1 LRYPEIPFRP
11 PIIST
16 FPFLALSVVLVLSVL
31 LWLPGPA
38 YCQENPSYE
47 AAPSVY
53 GPGER
58 MVFSIRY
65 GPITA
70 GEGILEV
77 VGLTEYKGRTCYH
90 IQSKANSNR
99 FFSSIYKVRDKITCY
114 IDVETHYSR
123 YFNKRLR
130 EGDYKKSVE
139 IDFDHI
145 EEEARYSNG
154 ETYPI
159 SSGVQDVLSAFYY
172 VRNLDLEVGKVYK
185 VPAHSSRKTYDL
197 NVIVHGRER
206 VEVAAGTWDCFV
218 VEPVIVGDG
227 LFKHEGKLT
236 LYISDDALR
245 IPVLIKTKVPVGSIN
260 VELTEY
266 RPGTPLVTAVEKIK

>member
-1 LRYPEIPFRP
+1 LL
-11 PIIST
+11 
-16 FPFLALSVVLVLSVL
+16 LASVVLVLSGTVGSVDPV
-31 LWLPGPA
+31 W
-38 YCQENPSYE
+38 CQEEPAFA

-58 MVFSIRY
+58 MVFSIGY

-77 VGLTEYKGRTCYH
+77 VGLTEYKGHTCYN

-99 FFSSIYKVRDKITCY
+99 FFSSIYKVRDKVTSY
-114 IDVETHYSR
+114 IDVETLYSR

-130 EGDYKKSVE
+130 EGDYKKTVE

-145 EEEARYSNG
+145 GGEARYSNG

-159 SSGVQDVLSAFYY
+159 SSGVQDVLSAFFY
-172 VRNLDLEVGKVYK
+172 VRNLDLEVGKAFH
-185 VPAHSSRKTYDL
+185 VPAHSSRRTYDL
-197 NVIVHGRER
+197 KVIIHGKEK
-206 VEVAAGTWDCFV
+206 VEVEAGTWNCYV
-218 VEPVIVGDG
+218 VEPVIEGDG

-236 LYISDDALR
+236 LYITDDAYR
-245 IPVLIKTKVPVGSIN
+245 IPVLIKTKVPVGSID
-260 VELTEY
+260 VELKDY
-266 RPGTPLVTAVEKIK
+266 RPGVPLVTDVE